1 MQTEIYCLVSLIL
14 IYFYQ
19 CLGIWNYWTII
30 QKKISIKFFFEFKTQ
45 IFTNGLKSFLDMIF
59 STLLSFILF
68 RLWIHKRIDKIFSS
82 DNKMKEFNTKR
93 ERKREKNIV
102 ICLNRF
108 YFSSEN
114 INFFLY
120 FFSYSFWIQI
130 ECQFNWFFYEYVYII
145 PVLLLYWLTIVNLV
159 NVICEQ
165 GISDRKFYCLNQ
177 KFNFYIQ

>member
-114 INFFLY
+114 INFFVSLFLFFLDSNWMSIQLIFLWIRLY
-120 FFSYSFWIQI
+120 NTRSL
-130 ECQFNWFFYEYVYII
+130 V
-145 PVLLLYWLTIVNLV
+145 VLINNSKLGKCDMWARY
-159 NVICEQ
+159 
-165 GISDRKFYCLNQ
+165 
-177 KFNFYIQ
+177 